1 MNIKILDS
9 WLRDY
14 LKTDAKPKEI
24 AKNLSLTSVSIER
37 TEKWKDDILY
47 DVEVT
52 TNRPDLMSVVGLARE
67 ASAVLPQFGDKAT
80 FVAPKIE
87 RPKKIDSGQ
96 ARMTIINDPKLVDR
110 ICAVVMEVTV
120 KPSSKL
126 ISDRLESTDIRS
138 LNNVIDITNY
148 VMRTIGHPT
157 HVFDFDR
164 LNTDKLIIR
173 ESKKGEEIETLDEK
187 KHVLQGGD
195 IVAEDGKG
203 KIVDLLGV
211 MGLKNSVVTDQTKR
225 ILFFIDNNNPARM
238 RKTSMSLGIRSEAA
252 QLNEKGID
260 PELALDAL
268 LFGIKLYEEHADGKV
283 VSQIIDIYPNKP
295 KTKEI
300 SVSEEKINTV
310 IGVTIPLATSA
321 KILTSLGFKI
331 RATKNT
337 IIATVPSLRAAEMD
351 IPEDLIEEIAR
362 VYGYHNIPSILPPLV
377 SEEPLQVSR
386 DPFYFETRL
395 KHMLKY
401 WGFTEAY
408 TYSMV
413 AEELLEGPLN
423 EAVILNN
430 PLDEDHVYM
439 RRTLVPSLLQVLQ
452 ENKAYKTIKIFEI
465 ANIYEKNGK
474 NLPTEERILAGIIKQ
489 QKVSFY
495 DVKGI
500 VEQLGSDLGIEFTF
514 KVAKESVGADVY
526 IGKEKIGTIE
536 ELDDEIVDFELSFEK
551 IFFHATLRKKYT
563 PLSKYPPIVED
574 LALEIDEDISTGE
587 IIETIKKQSPLIK
600 EVTLLDKYKMRKTF
614 HIVYQSEEKNLTNE
628 EVTIVRE
635 NILSSLQ
642 KTLNIKQK

>member
-9 WLRDY
+9 WLREY
-14 LKTDAKPKEI
+14 LKTDARPQEI

-37 TEKWKDDILY
+37 LEKYGEDWIYDI
-47 DVEVT
+47 EVT

-67 ASAVLPQFGDKAT
+67 AAAVLPQFGLKAN
-80 FVAPKIE
+80 FIHPKLQKPSETNNKIGITIE
-87 RPKKIDSGQ
+87 
-96 ARMTIINDPKLVDR
+96 NDPKLVNR

-120 KPSSKL
+120 KPSSAK
-126 ISDRLESTDIRS
+126 IKERLETSDVRS
-138 LNNVIDITNY
+138 LNNIIDITNY

-173 ESKKGEEIETLDEK
+173 ESKRGEEIETLDEK

-252 QLNEKGID
+252 QLNEKQVD

-268 LFGIKLYEEHADGKV
+268 LFGIQLYEEYASGKV
-283 VSQIIDIYPNKP
+283 ISKLIDIYPGKVKP
-295 KTKEI
+295 KKITLTQ
-300 SVSEEKINTV
+300 EKINSV
-310 IGVTIPLATSA
+310 IGIAIPTKTSVQ
-321 KILTSLGFKI
+321 ILRSLGFIVEEDKGI
-331 RATKNT
+331 LNATP
-337 IIATVPSLRAAEMD
+337 PSWRVAEMN

-362 VYGYHNIPSILPPLV
+362 VYGYHNLPSILPPVV
-377 SEEPLQVSR
+377 SDDPVLIST
-386 DPFYFETRL
+386 DPFFWENRV
-395 KHMLKY
+395 KHTLKY
-401 WGFTEAY
+401 WGFSETY

-413 AEELLEGPLN
+413 SENLLEGPLN

-439 RRTLVPSLLQVLQ
+439 RRTLVPSLLQVLS
-452 ENKAYKTIKIFEI
+452 ENKAYKTIRIFEI
-465 ANIYEKNGK
+465 ANVYKKNGK
-474 NLPTEERILAGIIKQ
+474 NLPIEQRMLAGIIKQ
-489 QKVSFY
+489 PKVSFY

-500 VEQLGSDLGIEFTF
+500 VEQLGTELGIVFMF
-514 KVAKESVGADVY
+514 KVARESVGADVY
-526 IGKEKIGTIE
+526 IEKEKVGTIE

-551 IFFHATLRKKYT
+551 IFAHATLKKKFT

-574 LALEIDEDISTGE
+574 LALIVPEEISTGE
-587 IIETIKKQSPLIK
+587 VIDTIKKQCPLIK
-600 EVTLLDKYKMRKTF
+600 EITLLDKYKNTRTF
-614 HIVYQSEEKNLTNE
+614 HLVYQDAEKNLTNE
-628 EVTIVRE
+628 EVTIVRK

-642 KTLNIKQK
+642 QKLNIEQK